1 LSVLSSI
8 KDGKLLVNTIFP
20 GLEVEYSPDVIGK
33 TREWALVKGGE
44 VITENIVLRT
54 R

>member
-8 KDGKLLVNTIFP
+8 KEGKLLVKTIFP
-20 GLEVEYSPDVIGK
+20 GLEVEYSPDNGK
-33 TREWALVKGGE
+33 TREWSFVKGGE
-44 VITENIVLRT
+44 VITESIVLRT